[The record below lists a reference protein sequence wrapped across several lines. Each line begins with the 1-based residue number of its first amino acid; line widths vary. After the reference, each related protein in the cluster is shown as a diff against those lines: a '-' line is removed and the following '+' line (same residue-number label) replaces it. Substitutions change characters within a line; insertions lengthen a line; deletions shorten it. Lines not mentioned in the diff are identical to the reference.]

1 MDMSD
6 KNKRQYSL
14 KELSGKYKRK
24 LKRINKRVLKA
35 QLNREIIKELDK
47 DPVDDLVMSEW
58 ITDANYQ
65 DYHMFEHDD
74 WLRYLGRTWTL
85 EDELEYCDQVYEDCN
100 FEEEEDK
107 IIKAME
113 ALQDVRDYQQAFIE
127 LGSEG
132 RVNKYFKGDINT
144 FVEDFNNALE

>member
-47 DPVDDLVMSEW
+47 DPVDDLVLSEW

-65 DYHMFEHDD
+65 DYNTFEHDD
-74 WLRYLGRTWTL
+74 WLRYLGRTWIL
-85 EDELEYCDQVYEDCN
+85 EDELDYCDRMYEKWQPENDYN
-100 FEEEEDK
+100 FTDEEINDAVNSWNKAFDK
-107 IIKAME
+107 TETDLIQRAMN
-113 ALQDVRDYQQAFIE
+113 AYQAVR
-127 LGSEG
+127 S
-132 RVNKYFKGDINT
+132 
-144 FVEDFNNALE
+144 